1 MNGLKI
7 NFQLKE
13 LDKVMAFGE
22 EPYLSLHW
30 FGLTDGLL
38 WIDVGTKTIYEYS
51 EEGKTYF
58 GSSLKYND
66 YQIARFLED
75 FSEIFSYVGES
86 IPKELYD
93 ILDEFDFR
101 TTKWKESHLDDDDD
115 IFDIFY
121 DEYSELIEWFENR
134 IFDSGHLVGGPYIG
148 CFRCKEKLKIKWKSR
163 FRLKDG
169 SSIWTAP
176 SGNFEMLYEDF
187 ALSVTNFLS
196 DFFQMMDTHVQQ
208 AVVKD
213 WKNVCLD
220 KDALIKEHEK
230 RKNELQRKLALLRS
244 SSEKTNW
251 GRVLELNA
259 KMEKELRKLQNA
271 NSDTN

>member
-7 NFQLKE
+7 NFQFKE

-22 EPYLSLHW
+22 DPHLSLHW

-38 WIDVGTKTIYEYS
+38 WIDVGSKTIYEYS
-51 EEGKTYF
+51 EEGKKYF

-93 ILDEFDFR
+93 ILDEFNFR

-134 IFDSGHLVGGPYIG
+134 IFDSGHLVGGPHIG
-148 CFRCKEKLKIKWKSR
+148 CFRCKEKLKIKWESR
-163 FRLKDG
+163 FKLKDG

-176 SGNFEMLYEDF
+176 SGYFEMLYEDF

-220 KDALIKEHEK
+220 KDALIKENEK
-230 RKNELQRKLALLRS
+230 RKNELQRKLALLRDS
-244 SSEKTNW
+244 REKTNW

-259 KMEKELRKLQNA
+259 KMEKELRKLKNA